1 MKLALFQKLT
11 WVLCAL
17 CAGLLAGLLILGGRS
32 GGQPPSPVAEGRPI
46 GGPFTM
52 TAHTGETVTE
62 RTYAGKARMVF
73 MGFTNCPEIC
83 PTTLAEMSSWFGEL
97 GKDGDGVQGFLV
109 SVDPERDSLE
119 TLRLYMS
126 SFDKRIVA
134 LRPEPAELERFAKAF
149 KVYYKKVPTEGGDY
163 TMDHTAGV
171 LLFDRQGRF
180 SGMIDLHES
189 RQVILQK
196 IRRAIAAPAATKT

>member
-1 MKLALFQKLT
+1 MKLALFRKLT

-32 GGQPPSPVAEGRPI
+32 GGQPPSSVAESRPI

-52 TAHTGETVTE
+52 IAHTGETVTE
-62 RTYAGKARMVF
+62 RTYAGKAWMVF

-97 GKDGDGVQGFLV
+97 GKEGDGVQGFLV

-119 TLRLYMS
+119 TLGLYMS

-180 SGMIDLHES
+180 SGMIDMHES
-189 RQVILQK
+189 REVILQK

>member
-1 MKLALFQKLT
+1 
-11 WVLCAL
+11 
-17 CAGLLAGLLILGGRS
+17 
-32 GGQPPSPVAEGRPI
+32 
-46 GGPFTM
+46 
-52 TAHTGETVTE
+52 
-62 RTYAGKARMVF
+62 
-73 MGFTNCPEIC
+73 
-83 PTTLAEMSSWFGEL
+83 SSWFGEL
-97 GKDGDGVQGFLV
+97 GKEGDGVQGFLV

-119 TLRLYMS
+119 TLGLYMS

-180 SGMIDLHES
+180 SGMIDMHES
-189 RQVILQK
+189 REVILQK